1 MYFSVLLCIL
11 FTSYIDPSL
20 PRELKVVVFNKTS
33 LLVTWLKPEY
43 PNGYRLKYKLFWE
56 SIEEGKFNKSVKA
69 LMEPSYV
76 ITNLSKY
83 IRKSQR
89 SLFFYVNTRNAHA
102 CPLFP
107 AMM

>member
-11 FTSYIDPSL
+11 FTFYIDPSL
-20 PRELKVVVFNKTS
+20 PRELKVVALNKTS
-33 LLVTWLKPEY
+33 LRVAWLKPKY
-43 PNGYRLKYKLFWE
+43 PNGAGLKYKLFWE
-56 SIEEGKFNKSVKA
+56 SVEEGKFNKSINA
-69 LMEPSYV
+69 LVDPSYV

>member
-11 FTSYIDPSL
+11 FTFYIDPSL

-33 LLVTWLKPEY
+33 LLVTWLKPKY
-43 PNGYRLKYKLFWE
+43 PNGDRLKYKLFWE
-56 SIEEGKFNKSVKA
+56 SVEEGKFNKSINA
-69 LMEPSYV
+69 LVDPSYV